1 VTEQVGRYDG
11 QQELIMETSEV
22 SDDGR
27 IKEINFI
34 DRWRKFFIQEKE
46 RKY

>member
-1 VTEQVGRYDG
+1 MEAVTEQVDRDDS

-27 IKEINFI
+27 IKEIDLLNVL
-34 DRWRKFFIQEKE
+34 DRWRKSFI
-46 RKY
+46 